1 MDPISA
7 LSLAGNIITFV
18 QFGSQIVGLCRKVHN
33 GQQPLEDIAKCT
45 EDFEEALK
53 ALTVDLEDN
62 EQNDQKGRPDR
73 SKDDLQSAIGLFRS
87 ILYGV
92 LDKHPS
98 LVSSLV
104 FDEAFEIMDW
114 TERRVL
120 LLLNQALTADAD
132 SRCFC
137 FFVDALDK
145 LDGEIEE
152 LLQQIKQIAEL
163 RNVKVCLTSRSE
175 LVIRH
180 ALKGQP
186 SLNIQSLTYD
196 DIACHVDESFKA
208 AVEQHEGHTEWYKD
222 CMLRDLKSELVDAVF
237 LWVKLALGSVRQVRI
252 LCIKKIHPTQK
263 RANNHGTHH
272 FQPCQQEVR
281 PKLGILSRRTPFI
294 GFFKMMAADMI
305 GREWDLESRLKTWQ
319 AVCRHILSVVE
330 HNEGMIDSLVI
341 GCSSALQASV
351 RILNEPIKQSQQSM
365 LTIFSGD
372 NLSIAH
378 SVDLYTRCVSSSKAE
393 NMNASTRRHGID

>member
-7 LSLAGNIITFV
+7 LSLAGNIITLV

-73 SKDDLQSAIGLFRS
+73 SKDDLALYRTGKLKLQMNDIGKLDQR
-87 ILYGV
+87 LKRNREALDTCV
-92 LDKHPS
+92 LID
-98 LVSSLV
+98 L
-104 FDEAFEIMDW
+104 
-114 TERRVL
+114 RVL
-120 LLLNQALTADAD
+120 LLLNRALTADAD

-319 AVCRHILSVVE
+319 ASVSRLGTGLQSVSPQNGHE
-330 HNEGMIDSLVI
+330 PARQLHGPKFHDWASAMKKMFALF
-341 GCSSALQASV
+341 GCV
-351 RILNEPIKQSQQSM
+351 P
-365 LTIFSGD
+365 
-372 NLSIAH
+372 
-378 SVDLYTRCVSSSKAE
+378 
-393 NMNASTRRHGID
+393 